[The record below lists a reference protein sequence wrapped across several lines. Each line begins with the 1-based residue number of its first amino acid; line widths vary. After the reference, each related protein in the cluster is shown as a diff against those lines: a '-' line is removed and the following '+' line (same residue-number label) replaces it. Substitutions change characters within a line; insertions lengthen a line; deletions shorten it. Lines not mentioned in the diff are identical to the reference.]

1 MQVKRF
7 LSFILA
13 AVSVLL
19 LTAALPGLACP
30 LRAGVDDL
38 LPRPKQVTVSR
49 GTVHA
54 PQIKVR
60 YVKAIPGVERNAEEA
75 YRIRITRRSVR
86 IEALTEHGV
95 WNARQT
101 LAQLADENGDL
112 PRCTITDWPSFRVR
126 GFMQDVGRRFISLDE
141 LKREIDNLAKFKIN
155 VFHWHL
161 TENQAWRLEIKAF
174 PQLTAPEYAVRQPGC
189 YYTQEEARELDAYCR
204 ERHVTLIPEIDLPG
218 HSAAFERAMGF
229 GMQTPEGK
237 AALKTIFDEVCSLFD
252 GPYIHIGSDEV
263 RFTDQKLVPD
273 IVAYIRAKGK
283 KVVSWNP
290 GWTYK
295 PGEIDMTQLWS
306 YRGKAQAGIPA
317 IDCRLHYIN
326 HFDTYGDLVALYT
339 STIYGEK
346 EGSDDIAG
354 SIVAVWNDRDLPDE
368 RQIVLQNNFY
378 PSAIALA
385 ARAWQGGGY
394 QYFDDFGTCLPVDPE
409 HPATKDFVDFERRL
423 VHSLEKLPESAPY
436 VYVPQSDMLWHIS
449 EPYANDGELG
459 RVFAPE
465 EALTVK
471 NPWAFLEALPSTEA
485 RGNGVYFR
493 HVWGPGTVAGYFKD
507 PQPNHTVYA
516 WRRVWSDSR
525 QLARLWFET
534 QNYSRSER
542 DLAPPQGAWD
552 WRQSRIWLNGVALIP
567 PVWIGDSGP
576 VDWETPFGNENC
588 IGRCPMTV
596 QLREGWNWLLIKLP
610 VGQFSTPEVRL
621 VKWMFTC
628 ALER

>member
-1 MQVKRF
+1 MKSALKLF
-7 LSFILA
+7 LLA
-13 AVSVLL
+13 
-19 LTAALPGLACP
+19 LTLWVAIPSAQ
-30 LRAGVDDL
+30 AGVDDL
-38 LPRPKQVTVSR
+38 LPRPKQVTVGK
-49 GTVHA
+49 GTVSA
-54 PQIKVR
+54 PRVKVR
-60 YVKAIPGVERNAEEA
+60 YVKAIPGVERNVEEA
-75 YRIRITRRSVR
+75 YRLRVSRRSVR
-86 IEALTEHGV
+86 IEAVSEHGV

-101 LAQLADENGDL
+101 LAQLADENGNI
-112 PRCTITDWPSFRVR
+112 PCCTITDWPSFRIR

-161 TENQAWRLEIKAF
+161 TENQAWRLVIKAF
-174 PQLTAPEYAVRQPGC
+174 PQLTAAESTIRQPGC
-189 YYTQEEARELDAYCR
+189 YYTQDEARELDAYCR

-237 AALKTIFDEVCSLFD
+237 AALKAVFDEVCGLFP

-273 IVAYIRAKGK
+273 IVAHIRSHGK
-283 KVVSWNP
+283 RVISWNP
-290 GWTYK
+290 GWHFE

-306 YRGKAQAGIPA
+306 YRGKAQPGIPA

-339 STIYGEK
+339 STICREK

-354 SIVAVWNDRDLPDE
+354 SIVALWNDRDLPDE
-368 RQIVLQNNFY
+368 RQILLQNNFY
-378 PSAIALA
+378 PSVIALA

-409 HPATKDFVDFERRL
+409 HPATKDFADFERRL
-423 VHSLEKLPESAPY
+423 VQALGKLPDGTPY
-436 VYVPQSDMLWHIS
+436 VYVPQADVLWHIS
-449 EPYANDGELG
+449 EPFANEGDLG
-459 RVFAPE
+459 RAFAPE

-471 NPWAFLEALPSTEA
+471 NPWALLSSLPSTEA
-485 RGNGVYFR
+485 RGNGIYFR

-507 PQPNHTVYA
+507 PQPDQTVYA
-516 WRRVWSDSR
+516 WRRVWSDR
-525 QLARLWFET
+525 TQLARLWFET

-542 DLAPPQGAWD
+542 DQAPPQGAWD
-552 WRQSRIWLNGVALIP
+552 WRQSRIWLNGVALLP
-567 PVWIGDSGP
+567 PVWVGDTAP
-576 VDWETPFGNENC
+576 VGWETPFGNENC
-588 IGRCPMTV
+588 IGRYPMAV
-596 QLREGWNWLLIKLP
+596 QLREGWNWILIKLP
-610 VGQFSTPEVRL
+610 VGSFTTPEVRL

>member
-126 GFMQDVGRRFISLDE
+126 GFMQDVGRRFISLNE

-229 GMQTPEGK
+229 GMQSPEGK

-542 DLAPPQGAWD
+542 DQAPPQGAWD

>member
-1 MQVKRF
+1 MKYA
-7 LSFILA
+7 LK
-13 AVSVLL
+13 LL
-19 LTAALPGLACP
+19 LLALSLWGAVPAAQ
-30 LRAGVDDL
+30 AGVDDL
-38 LPRPKQVTVSR
+38 LPRPKQITVGKGTVSSPR
-49 GTVHA
+49 V
-54 PQIKVR
+54 KVR
-60 YVKAIPGVERNAEEA
+60 FVKAIPGVERNIEEA
-75 YRIRITRRSVR
+75 YRLRVSRRSVR
-86 IEALTEHGV
+86 IEAVSEHGV

-101 LAQLADENGDL
+101 LAQLADEDGNL
-112 PRCTITDWPSFRVR
+112 PCCTITDWPSFRIR

-141 LKREIDNLAKFKIN
+141 LKLEIDNLAKFKIN

-174 PQLTAPEYAVRQPGC
+174 PQLTAPEHAVRQPGGC
-189 YYTQEEARELDAYCR
+189 YTQAEARELDAYCR
-204 ERHVTLIPEIDLPG
+204 ERQVTLIPEIDLPG

-237 AALKTIFDEVCSLFD
+237 AALKKIFDEVCALFT

-263 RFTDQKLVPD
+263 RFTDQKLIPD
-273 IVAYIRAKGK
+273 MVAHIRSYGK
-283 KVVSWNP
+283 QVVSWNP
-290 GWTYK
+290 GWSYK

-306 YRGKAQAGIPA
+306 YRGKAQPGIPA

-354 SIVAVWNDRDLPDE
+354 SIMALWNDRDLPDE
-368 RQIVLQNNFY
+368 RQILLQNNFY
-378 PSAIALA
+378 PSVIALA

-409 HPATKDFVDFERRL
+409 HPATKDFADFERRL
-423 VHSLEKLPESAPY
+423 VAALAKLPDCAPY
-436 VYVPQSDMLWHIS
+436 VYVPQADVLWHIS
-449 EPYANDGELG
+449 EPYANEGDLG
-459 RVFAPE
+459 RAFAPE
-465 EALTVK
+465 EALDVK
-471 NPWAFLEALPSTEA
+471 NPWALLSSLSSTEA

-507 PQPNHTVYA
+507 PQPDHTVYA
-516 WRRVWSDSR
+516 WRRVWSDR
-525 QLARLWFET
+525 MQLARLWFET

-542 DLAPPQGAWD
+542 DQAPPQGAWD
-552 WRQSRIWLNGVALIP
+552 WRQSRIWLNGVALLP
-567 PVWIGDSGP
+567 PVWVGDKGP

-588 IGRCPMTV
+588 NGRYPMTV
-596 QLREGWNWLLIKLP
+596 PLREGWNWMLIKLP
-610 VGQFSTPEVRL
+610 VGSFTTPEVRL

-628 ALER
+628 ALEP

>member
-1 MQVKRF
+1 MKYA
-7 LSFILA
+7 LK
-13 AVSVLL
+13 LL
-19 LTAALPGLACP
+19 LLALVLWGAVPAAK
-30 LRAGVDDL
+30 AGVDDL
-38 LPRPKQVTVSR
+38 LPRPKQVTVGK
-49 GTVHA
+49 GTVSS
-54 PQIKVR
+54 PRVKVR
-60 YVKAIPGVERNAEEA
+60 YVKAIPGVERNVEEA
-75 YRIRITRRSVR
+75 YRLRVSRRTVR
-86 IEALTEHGV
+86 IEAVSEHGV

-101 LAQLADENGDL
+101 LAQLADEDGNL
-112 PRCTITDWPSFRVR
+112 PCCTITDWPSFRIR

-174 PQLTAPEYAVRQPGC
+174 PQLTAPEHAVRQPGGC
-189 YYTQEEARELDAYCR
+189 YTQAEARELDAYCR
-204 ERHVTLIPEIDLPG
+204 ERQVTLIPEIDLPG

-237 AALKTIFDEVCSLFD
+237 AALKKIFDEVCALFT

-263 RFTDQKLVPD
+263 RFTDQKLIPD
-273 IVAYIRAKGK
+273 MVAHIRSYGK
-283 KVVSWNP
+283 QVVSWNP
-290 GWTYK
+290 GWSYK

-306 YRGKAQAGIPA
+306 YRGKAQPGIPA

-354 SIVAVWNDRDLPDE
+354 SIVALWNDRDLPDE
-368 RQIVLQNNFY
+368 RQILLQNNFY
-378 PSAIALA
+378 PSVIALA

-409 HPATKDFVDFERRL
+409 HPATKDFADFERRL
-423 VHSLEKLPESAPY
+423 VAALAKLPDCAPY
-436 VYVPQSDMLWHIS
+436 VYVPQADVLWHIS
-449 EPYANDGELG
+449 EPYANEGDLG
-459 RVFAPE
+459 RAFAPE

-471 NPWAFLEALPSTEA
+471 NPWALLSSLSSTEA
-485 RGNGVYFR
+485 RGNGIYFR

-507 PQPNHTVYA
+507 PQPDHTVYA
-516 WRRVWSDSR
+516 WRRVWSDR
-525 QLARLWFET
+525 MQLARLWFET

-542 DLAPPQGAWD
+542 DQAPPQGAWD
-552 WRQSRIWLNGVALIP
+552 WRQSRIWLNGVALLP
-567 PVWIGDSGP
+567 PVWVGDKGP

-588 IGRCPMTV
+588 NGRYPMTV
-596 QLREGWNWLLIKLP
+596 QLREGWNWMLIKLP
-610 VGQFSTPEVRL
+610 VGSFTTPEVRL

-628 ALER
+628 ALEP

>member
-101 LAQLADENGDL
+101 LAQLADENGNL

-229 GMQTPEGK
+229 GVQTPEGK

-449 EPYANDGELG
+449 GPYANDGELG

-485 RGNGVYFR
+485 RGNVVYFR

>member
-1 MQVKRF
+1 MKYA
-7 LSFILA
+7 LK
-13 AVSVLL
+13 LL
-19 LTAALPGLACP
+19 LLALALWGAVPAAK
-30 LRAGVDDL
+30 AGVDEL
-38 LPRPKQVTVSR
+38 LPRPKQITVGKGTVSSPR
-49 GTVHA
+49 V
-54 PQIKVR
+54 KVR
-60 YVKAIPGVERNAEEA
+60 YVKAIPGVERNVEEA
-75 YRIRITRRSVR
+75 YRLRVSRRSVR
-86 IEALTEHGV
+86 IEAVSEHGV

-101 LAQLADENGDL
+101 LAQLADEDGNL
-112 PRCTITDWPSFRVR
+112 PCCTITDWPSFRIR

-174 PQLTAPEYAVRQPGC
+174 PQLTAPEHAVRQPGGC
-189 YYTQEEARELDAYCR
+189 YTQAEARELDAYCR
-204 ERHVTLIPEIDLPG
+204 ERQVTLIPEIDLPG

-237 AALKTIFDEVCSLFD
+237 AALKKIFDEVCALFA

-263 RFTDQKLVPD
+263 RFTDQKLIPE
-273 IVAYIRAKGK
+273 IVAHIRSYGK
-283 KVVSWNP
+283 QVVSWNP
-290 GWTYK
+290 GWSYK

-306 YRGKAQAGIPA
+306 YRGKAQPGIPA

-354 SIVAVWNDRDLPDE
+354 SIVALWNDRDLPDE
-368 RQIVLQNNFY
+368 RQILLQNNFY
-378 PSAIALA
+378 PSIIALA

-409 HPATKDFVDFERRL
+409 HPATKDFADFERRL
-423 VHSLEKLPESAPY
+423 VHALEQLPDGAPY
-436 VYVPQSDMLWHIS
+436 VYVPQTDVLWHIS
-449 EPYANDGELG
+449 EAYANDGELG

-471 NPWAFLEALPSTEA
+471 NPWALLEDLPSTEA

-507 PQPNHTVYA
+507 PLPNFTVYA
-516 WRRVWSDSR
+516 WRRVWSDR
-525 QLARLWFET
+525 QQLARLWFET

-567 PVWIGDSGP
+567 PVWVGDSGP

-588 IGRCPMTV
+588 IGRYPMTV
-596 QLREGWNWLLIKLP
+596 QLREGWNWILVKLP
-610 VGQFSTPEVRL
+610 VGQFTTPEVRL

-628 ALER
+628 ALEL

>member
-229 GMQTPEGK
+229 GMQSPEGK

-516 WRRVWSDSR
+516 WRRIWSDSR

-534 QNYSRSER
+534 QNYGRSER

>member
-1 MQVKRF
+1 MKYA
-7 LSFILA
+7 LK
-13 AVSVLL
+13 LL
-19 LTAALPGLACP
+19 LLALALWGAVPAAQ
-30 LRAGVDDL
+30 AGVDDL
-38 LPRPKQVTVSR
+38 LPRPKQITVGKGTVSSPR
-49 GTVHA
+49 V
-54 PQIKVR
+54 KVR
-60 YVKAIPGVERNAEEA
+60 FVKAIPGVERNIEEA
-75 YRIRITRRSVR
+75 YRLRVSRRSVR
-86 IEALTEHGV
+86 IEAVSEHGV

-101 LAQLADENGDL
+101 LAQLADEDGNL
-112 PRCTITDWPSFRVR
+112 PCCTIIDWPSFRIR

-141 LKREIDNLAKFKIN
+141 LKLEIDNLAKFKIN

-174 PQLTAPEYAVRQPGC
+174 PQLTAPEHAVRQPGGC
-189 YYTQEEARELDAYCR
+189 YTQAEARELDAYCR
-204 ERHVTLIPEIDLPG
+204 ERQVTLIPEIDLPG

-237 AALKTIFDEVCSLFD
+237 AALKKIFDEVCALFT

-263 RFTDQKLVPD
+263 RFTDQKLIPD
-273 IVAYIRAKGK
+273 MVAHIRSYGK
-283 KVVSWNP
+283 QVVSWNP
-290 GWTYK
+290 GWSYK

-306 YRGKAQAGIPA
+306 YRGKAQPGIPA

-354 SIVAVWNDRDLPDE
+354 SIVALWNDRDLPDE
-368 RQIVLQNNFY
+368 RQILLQNNFY
-378 PSAIALA
+378 PSVIALA

-409 HPATKDFVDFERRL
+409 HPATKDFADFERRL
-423 VHSLEKLPESAPY
+423 VAALAKLPDCAPY
-436 VYVPQSDMLWHIS
+436 VYVPQADVLWHIS
-449 EPYANDGELG
+449 EPYANEGDLG
-459 RVFAPE
+459 RAFAPE
-465 EALTVK
+465 EALDVK
-471 NPWAFLEALPSTEA
+471 NPWALLSSLSSTEA

-507 PQPNHTVYA
+507 PQPDHTVYA
-516 WRRVWSDSR
+516 WRRVWSDR
-525 QLARLWFET
+525 MQLARLWFET

-542 DLAPPQGAWD
+542 DQAPPQGAWD
-552 WRQSRIWLNGVALIP
+552 WRQSRIWLNGVALLP
-567 PVWIGDSGP
+567 PVWVGDKGP

-588 IGRCPMTV
+588 NGRYPMTV
-596 QLREGWNWLLIKLP
+596 LLREGWNWMLVKLP
-610 VGQFSTPEVRL
+610 VGSFTTPEVRL

-628 ALER
+628 ALEP